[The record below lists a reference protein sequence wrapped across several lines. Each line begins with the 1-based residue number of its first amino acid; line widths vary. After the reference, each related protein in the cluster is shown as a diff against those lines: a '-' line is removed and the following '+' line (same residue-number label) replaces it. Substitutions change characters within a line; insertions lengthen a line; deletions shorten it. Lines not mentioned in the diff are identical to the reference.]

1 MIQDLMS
8 AQAQAQ
14 KATVSQWCRV
24 LGMSRSGWYAAR
36 QRATT
41 KAAVSPLSLQAKA
54 VFHASG
60 SSYGSRRLSAQLKLQ
75 GWAVGRHKARTLMA
89 AHGLRARWR
98 RKFTHTTDSRHGLA
112 VADNV
117 LQRQFSP
124 DKPNQTWASDIT
136 YVRTRSGWLYLAV
149 VLDLFSRKVVGWAM
163 APSMPAQLVCE
174 ALSMAIT
181 SRRPKPGLLV
191 HSDRGSQYASE
202 LHMGL
207 LHSHGLVSSMSR
219 KGNCWD
225 NAVMEAFFARLKVE
239 LIYPENYRDFDA
251 LRAGLFEYI
260 EIYYNRQRLH
270 SSLGYNNP
278 AKYELE
284 SQRLNM
290 STICG

>member
-98 RKFTHTTDSRHGLA
+98 RKFTHTTDSRHGLG

-136 YVRTRSGWLYLAV
+136 YVRTRGGWLGLAV
-149 VLDLFSRKVVGWAM
+149 VLDLWSRKIVGWAM

-191 HSDRGSQYASE
+191 HSDRGSQYAYFGECDRSFRRIVTG
-202 LHMGL
+202 GL
-207 LHSHGLVSSMSR
+207 RGVFSAVS
-219 KGNCWD
+219 
-225 NAVMEAFFARLKVE
+225 V
-239 LIYPENYRDFDA
+239 
-251 LRAGLFEYI
+251 
-260 EIYYNRQRLH
+260 
-270 SSLGYNNP
+270 
-278 AKYELE
+278 
-284 SQRLNM
+284 
-290 STICG
+290 T